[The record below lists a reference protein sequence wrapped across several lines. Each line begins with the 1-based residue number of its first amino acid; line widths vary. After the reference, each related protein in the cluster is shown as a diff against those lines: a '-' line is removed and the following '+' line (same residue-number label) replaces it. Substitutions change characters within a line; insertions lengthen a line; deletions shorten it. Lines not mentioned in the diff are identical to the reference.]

1 MLSEPV
7 AVTLQ
12 VTEAI
17 ESLGVPYVIGGSM
30 ASTAHGRIRTT
41 LDVDIVADLQPA
53 HVDALVQALGE
64 AFYVDANAARN
75 AIQHRSSFN
84 LIHLE
89 TMFKVDI
96 FIPKDRPFDRQQLAR
111 REKQVI
117 GTDPDQMAYVAS
129 AEDIILAKLEW
140 YRLGGEV
147 SERQWRDIQGI
158 LEVSGNRLD
167 QAYLRHWAAML
178 NISDLLEQALA
189 EANL

>member
-53 HVDALVQALGE
+53 HVDTLVQALGE